1 MKTEKIRAASFD
13 NRRRTLAV
21 EYTSGKTV
29 EVHYGQLGIRK
40 RVAMVWVDKETRGR
54 SVGIRFENGSEDFMP
69 YDQPLALAKDPEY
82 LLRSQME
89 RVVARIRGVLAKK
102 GISKRYLAEQL
113 GTSDNQVQRLLD
125 PNLLNKNLE
134 QLYRIVTLVGLE
146 LEWTIKKAA

>member
-1 MKTEKIRAASFD
+1 MTISSAL
-13 NRRRTLAV
+13 T
-21 EYTSGKTV
+21 
-29 EVHYGQLGIRK
+29 
-40 RVAMVWVDKETRGR
+40 
-54 SVGIRFENGSEDFMP
+54 
-69 YDQPLALAKDPEY
+69 LALAKDPEY

-89 RVVARIRGVLAKK
+89 RVVARIRSVLAKK

-146 LEWTIKKAA
+146 LEWTIRKAA